1 MKKALL
7 ILSIL
12 FIALGAKAQGNLQFN
27 AVKRINTSIAAAA
40 VSSTTAGTLTVPAN
54 KVWKI
59 ESGSISQATGA
70 FPNGGYPSSLFIDN
84 QVLYSAVQVNS
95 SNSYSSPIWLPEGTY
110 SISVYS
116 SASAVATFL
125 IAISAIEFNIIP

>member
-7 ILSIL
+7 ILSLIVL
-12 FIALGAKAQGNLQFN
+12 IIGAKAQGNLQFN

-59 ESGSISQATGA
+59 ESGTISLANGA
-70 FPNGGYPSSLFIDN
+70 FPNASATTALHIDN
-84 QVLYSAVQVNS
+84 QVLYSIAGTS
-95 SNSYSSPIWLPEGTY
+95 SSFSSPIWLPEGTY
-110 SISVYS
+110 SISTYNGLG
-116 SASAVATFL
+116 AVQTFR